1 MPEDPR
7 PHILCVDDEI
17 NVLEGLGRTLRNLF
31 VVETAVGGTE
41 GLEAMR
47 AKGPFVVVVS
57 DLRMPKMN
65 GVEFLSRAVK
75 FPPIRCAC
83 CSPDKRTWRRPSAP
97 STKEIFS
104 GF

>member
-41 GLEAMR
+41 GLEAVR
-47 AKGPFVVVVS
+47 AKGRNAASTHQAF
-57 DLRMPKMN
+57 RRRAA
-65 GVEFLSRAVK
+65 SRRDHDASGDSVG
-75 FPPIRCAC
+75 
-83 CSPDKRTWRRPSAP
+83 RPSP
-97 STKEIFS
+97 QNRGGLRHFEI
-104 GF
+104 GEYCRRRYLDRDA